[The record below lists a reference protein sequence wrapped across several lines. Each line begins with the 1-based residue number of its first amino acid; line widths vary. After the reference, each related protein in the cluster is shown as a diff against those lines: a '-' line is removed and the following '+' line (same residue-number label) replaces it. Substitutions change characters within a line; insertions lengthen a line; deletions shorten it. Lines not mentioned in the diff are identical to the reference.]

1 MLRWRAVAL
10 RTYTVGFVGNNG
22 WADAIAPELEI
33 HVREPASSLRITV
46 QQIHQWCDG
55 IAVSPDE
62 TLKKRRLKQ
71 LLA

>member
-1 MLRWRAVAL
+1 MLRSAAVAFL
-10 RTYTVGFVGNNG
+10 
-22 WADAIAPELEI
+22 
-33 HVREPASSLRITV
+33 TV
-46 QQIHQWCDG
+46 QQIHRWCAG